1 MQAHA
6 TCQKRRTCHLQK
18 CQPITRTSLRGP
30 EGTAFTDEEPE
41 QLGLVG
47 QHPDG
52 VAEALP
58 RGELRFGQ
66 L

>member
-1 MQAHA
+1 MPFAEVSTDYENISA
-6 TCQKRRTCHLQK
+6 RT
-18 CQPITRTSLRGP
+18 

-58 RGELRFGQ
+58 RGELRFRQ